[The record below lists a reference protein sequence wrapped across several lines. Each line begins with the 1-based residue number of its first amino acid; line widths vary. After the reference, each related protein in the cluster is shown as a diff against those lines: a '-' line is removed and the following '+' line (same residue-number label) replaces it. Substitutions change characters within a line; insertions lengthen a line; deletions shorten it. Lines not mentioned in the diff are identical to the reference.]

1 MVNGLIE
8 LPVILPQCR
17 RAGTPDDPVAREI
30 SAMTME

>member
-8 LPVILPQCR
+8 MPVILPQYR